1 MHIRHILRS
10 ALLSLRTNLR
20 YTLINITGL
29 ATGLTVFIL
38 IVIFVHS
45 QYSFNTH
52 IPHADELFRLER
64 GFHGITNAVE
74 AEPLSSG
81 IPEIKSYCRFTK
93 IWGSMFYRPDE
104 QQPLI
109 RAEIDAVVGD
119 PSFIDMFDIEI
130 TERSAERLLMSPG
143 SVVISKNLAER
154 LFGDSQAVGQVVSMK
169 NMHDLIVEAVFES
182 LPASSSLEFNAI
194 FPLEY
199 LIRTSGNPQYLEN
212 TGQWGYETFFRLNPE
227 NREIVTGKLQDELDI
242 IYGNSAT
249 APREATLRPL
259 REIYF
264 SEISDF
270 HRHGDKKNTSIFIIV
285 AGFVLLIAAINF
297 INLSTA
303 QSAKRS
309 KETGLKKILGAER
322 SGLITQI
329 CTEGVITVLASI
341 IIALAVT
348 ELLLPWYSDFVN
360 IDLSINYSAIN
371 MIIIL
376 IGIPLLLGSL
386 SGLFPAFY
394 LSRVTPVSVLKKEMN
409 TGKGGAKLRTFLTIF
424 QFSISIFL
432 IIGTVVVN
440 KQLRYISSFDPGYDT
455 SDIIEVSLNNQIS
468 ERFDVFKQ
476 ACLSNPSI
484 KGVTRTNQSPYRA
497 GNVWS
502 VFHGEKNFTWPF
514 MQVDEDFARVFG
526 LEIKAGEDF
535 SESML
540 QRETWLFLVNEAVIG
555 AFETSDILSEKI
567 NNHEIVG
574 VVNNF
579 HTASLK
585 SEIRPVTILLSP
597 QAAQAYT
604 YIKTDHLNPSGSL
617 EAVRKI
623 WDELSPDYPFE
634 YEYLEDKIMAA
645 YIEEKKFGELFTY
658 FSIISILISCLGLF
672 ALASFT
678 TQNRIKEICI
688 RKVHGAT
695 SFGIS
700 LLLSGGLTRKVI
712 VANLV
717 AWPAAWFFM
726 QNWLENFVYR
736 TKPGLGEFLLAA
748 TIAQVIA
755 LATVSWH
762 VYTTS
767 LKNPAETLK
776 YE

>member
-1 MHIRHILRS
+1 MRIRYILRS
-10 ALLSLRTNLR
+10 ALLSLRINLR
-20 YTLINITGL
+20 YTLINIAGL

-38 IVIFVHS
+38 ITIFVHS

-81 IPEIKSYCRFTK
+81 IPEIKNHCRITK
-93 IWGSMFYRPDE
+93 IWGSIFYRSDNMSPS
-104 QQPLI
+104 I
-109 RAEIDAVVGD
+109 RAEIEAVVAD
-119 PSFIDMFDIEI
+119 PSFIDLFGIEI
-130 TERSAERLLMSPG
+130 SERSAERLLMSPE
-143 SVVISKNLAER
+143 SVVLSKDLAER
-154 LFGDSQAVGQVVSMK
+154 LFGDSQAVGQLVSME
-169 NMHDLIVEAVFES
+169 NMHDLVVEAVFEN
-182 LPASSSLEFNAI
+182 LPPSSSLEFNAI
-194 FPLEY
+194 LPLEY
-199 LIRTSGNPQYLEN
+199 LVRTSGNPQYLEN
-212 TGQWGYETFFRLNPE
+212 TGQWGYETFFRLSPE
-227 NREIVTGKLQDELDI
+227 NREITTDKLQDELEI
-242 IYGNSAT
+242 LYGDSGMT
-249 APREATLRPL
+249 PREATLRPFK
-259 REIYF
+259 EIYF

-270 HRHGDKKNTSIFIIV
+270 HRHGDKKNTFIFIIV

-322 SGLITQI
+322 SGLIMQI

-341 IIALAVT
+341 LIALAVT
-348 ELLLPWYSDFVN
+348 ELLIPWYSDFVS
-360 IDLSINYSAIN
+360 IDMSIKYSATN
-371 MIIIL
+371 MIII
-376 IGIPLLLGSL
+376 IFGVPLLLGAL

-394 LSRVTPVSVLKKEMN
+394 LSRVSPVSVLKKEMN
-409 TGKGGAKLRTFLTIF
+409 TGKGGAKLRSFLTIF

-432 IIGTVVVN
+432 IIGTVIVN
-440 KQLRYISSFDPGYDT
+440 KQLRYISSYDPGYET
-455 SDIIEVSLNNQIS
+455 ADIIEVTLNNQIS
-468 ERFDVFKQ
+468 EGFDVFKQ
-476 ACLSNPSI
+476 ACLSNPTI
-484 KGVTRTNQSPYRA
+484 KGVTRTNQRPYQA

-502 VFHGEKNFTWPF
+502 VYHGEKNFTWPF
-514 MQVDEDFARVFG
+514 IQVDEDFARVFG
-526 LEIKAGEDF
+526 LDIKTGEDF
-535 SESML
+535 SVNML
-540 QRETWLFLVNEAVIG
+540 QRETSLFLVNEAVIG
-555 AFETSDILSEKI
+555 AFETPDILSEKI

-597 QAAQAYT
+597 TAAAAYT
-604 YIKTDHLNPSGSL
+604 YIKTDHVNPSGSL
-617 EAVRKI
+617 DAIKKI

-645 YIEEKKFGELFTY
+645 YIEEKQFGELFTY
-658 FSIISILISCLGLF
+658 FSMISILISCLGLF

-678 TQNRIKEICI
+678 TQNRVKEICI

-726 QNWLENFVYR
+726 NNWLENFVYR
-736 TKPGLGEFLLAA
+736 TEPGLGEFLLAA
-748 TIAQVIA
+748 IIAQVIA
-755 LATVSWH
+755 LVTVSWH

-776 YE
+776 HE

>member
-1 MHIRHILRS
+1 MGIRHILRS

-20 YTLINITGL
+20 YTLINIAGL

-38 IVIFVHS
+38 ITIFVHS

-93 IWGSMFYRPDE
+93 IWGSMFYRSDDLSPS
-104 QQPLI
+104 I
-109 RAEIDAVVGD
+109 RSEIEAVVAD

-130 TERSAERLLMSPG
+130 TERSAERLLISPG
-143 SVVISKNLAER
+143 SVVLSKDLAEM
-154 LFGDSQAVGQVVSMK
+154 LFGDSQAVGQVVSME
-169 NMHDLIVEAVFES
+169 NMHDLVVEAVFEN
-182 LPASSSLEFNAI
+182 LPPSSSLDFNAI

-199 LIRTSGNPQYLEN
+199 LVRTSGDPEYFQN
-212 TGQWGYETFFRLNPE
+212 TGRWNYETFFRIDPE
-227 NREIVTGKLQDELDI
+227 KRETATDKLQDELDI
-242 IYGNSAT
+242 LYEGSGMT
-249 APREATLRPL
+249 LREATLRPL
-259 REIYF
+259 KEIYF

-270 HRHGDKKNTSIFIIV
+270 HRHGDKKNTFIFIIV

-322 SGLITQI
+322 SGLIMQI
-329 CTEGVITVLASI
+329 CTEGVFTVLASI
-341 IIALAVT
+341 IIALAVA
-348 ELLLPWYSDFVN
+348 ELLIPWYSDFVN
-360 IDLSINYSAIN
+360 IDLSIKYSAIN
-371 MIIIL
+371 MIIIIL
-376 IGIPLLLGSL
+376 GVPLLLGAL

-394 LSRVTPVSVLKKEMN
+394 LSRVSPVSVLKKEMN
-409 TGKGGAKLRTFLTIF
+409 TGKGGAKLRAFLTIF

-432 IIGTVVVN
+432 IIGTVIVN
-440 KQLRYISSFDPGYDT
+440 KQLRYINSFDPGYET
-455 SDIIEVSLNNQIS
+455 ADIIEVSLNNQIS

-484 KGVTRTNQSPYRA
+484 KGVTRTNQAPYRA

-514 MQVDEDFARVFG
+514 IQVDEDFARVFG
-526 LEIKAGEDF
+526 LDIKTGEDF
-535 SESML
+535 SENML

-597 QAAQAYT
+597 SAAQAYT
-604 YIKTDHLNPSGSL
+604 YIKTDHVNPSGSL
-617 EAVRKI
+617 EAARKI

-658 FSIISILISCLGLF
+658 FSMISILISCLGLF

-678 TQNRIKEICI
+678 TQNRVKEICI

-726 QNWLENFVYR
+726 KNWLENFVYR
-736 TKPGLGEFLLAA
+736 TEPGIGEFLLAA
-748 TIAQVIA
+748 IIAQVIA